1 MSSSLRSTWH
11 QPEHRLW
18 DDFVKAMRGGYTLSE
33 FDWQS
38 YLEVHDKDELKPFQA
53 EIDAIKDLLD
63 PPMGTTGPLPPKKK
77 RVRKKS

>member
-1 MSSSLRSTWH
+1 MTWH
-11 QPEHRLW
+11 DTQHRLW
-18 DDFVKAMRGGYTLSE
+18 PDFLAAMGNNRFTLNQN
-33 FDWQS
+33 DWMQ

-53 EIDAIKDLLD
+53 EIDAVKDLLD